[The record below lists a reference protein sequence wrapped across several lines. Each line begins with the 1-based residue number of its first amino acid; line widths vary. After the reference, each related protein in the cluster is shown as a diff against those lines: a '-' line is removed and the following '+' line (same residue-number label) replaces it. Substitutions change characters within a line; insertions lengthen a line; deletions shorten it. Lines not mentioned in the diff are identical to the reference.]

1 LVEKSGQSR
10 GRLSFEINR
19 PSRPLWR
26 IPIRNVRPTPPSLIR
41 MTGRFLFRSTRVS
54 KEHNLERLA
63 ERCIC
68 PSVNNWRGPC
78 ANRIRAA
85 LPSFDEQIAYSWV
98 RQTRDTGLATLTSLD
113 PQYPDLYEPECSI
126 RHLRTSNRNFPSS
139 SSPWSSRAN
148 HFVNTSGAQACD
160 MQTSHMFKVGQTDD
174 TELTLVSRLPA
185 AIFNWP
191 TRSLCPSYAG

>member
-1 LVEKSGQSR
+1 MAHSDSQRSPHPSFVDPNDR
-10 GRLSFEINR
+10 TLSVPQYEGEQR
-19 PSRPLWR
+19 TQLGKACGAVHLP
-26 IPIRNVRPTPPSLIR
+26 VCQ
-41 MTGRFLFRSTRVS
+41 
-54 KEHNLERLA
+54 H
-63 ERCIC
+63 
-68 PSVNNWRGPC
+68 WRGPC
-78 ANRIRAA
+78 ANRVRAA